1 MPMKRRVALFIN
13 DMNSIGGIQR
23 VAANLARDLQAWYE
37 VVLITMF
44 SSTRTLFDHPGVRVE
59 TLGLPY
65 YPGRFYPLYRE
76 MPVIGNR
83 LRKVVRDQGID
94 SVICFWFHL
103 ASIAAVCLPR
113 RVRTI
118 GYEHIAFSGATGRW
132 ARIREWAYPRL
143 DVVVSLTEQDRAQ
156 FSKLAKAVEVIP
168 NYVRVP
174 GAGNVTRQRILL
186 TVGHIEHRKGI
197 DRLLWALKEPL
208 AAHRDWKLVIVGG
221 GEVGHV
227 EHWYLSY
234 IHDLAGLLGISR
246 QVELHP
252 GTDRIGDW
260 YERASVYV
268 MGSRLEGF
276 PMVLLEAKAHG
287 LPVIS
292 YDCPTGPREIIRGG
306 VDGFLI
312 RGDHMEY
319 AAAARQLM
327 TDPLLRLR
335 MGAAAVDDVTA
346 RFSPDR
352 ICRSW
357 CNVIDGVLVS
367 APA

>member
-1 MPMKRRVALFIN
+1 MATKRRIALFIN
-13 DMNSIGGIQR
+13 DMNSMGGIQR

-37 VVLITMF
+37 VALITMF
-44 SSTRTLFDHPGVRVE
+44 SPTKSLFNHSGVTVE

-65 YPGRFYPLYRE
+65 YPGRFYPRYRE

-94 SVICFWFHL
+94 TVICFWFHL

-113 RVRTI
+113 KVRTI

-132 ARIREWAYPRL
+132 ARLRKWAYPWL
-143 DVVVSLTEQDRAQ
+143 DVVVSLSEQDRAQ
-156 FSKLAKAVEVIP
+156 FARLAKAVQVIP

-174 GAGNVTRQRILL
+174 EAGSLTRETILL

-197 DRLLWALKEPL
+197 DRLLWALREPL
-208 AAHRDWKLVIVGG
+208 AAHPDWKLVIVGG
-221 GEVGHV
+221 GEAGHV

-234 IHDLAGLLGISR
+234 IHDLAGLLGISD
-246 QVELHP
+246 QVDLHP
-252 GTDRIGDW
+252 ATDRIGDW
-260 YERASVYV
+260 YARASVYV

-292 YDCPTGPREIIRGG
+292 YDCPTGPREIVRSG

-312 RGDHMEY
+312 RGNHTEF
-319 AAAARQLM
+319 AAAANQLM
-327 TDPLLRLR
+327 MDLSLRLR
-335 MGAAAVDDVTA
+335 MGAAGVDDVIT

-352 ICRSW
+352 ICRTW
-357 CNVIDGVLVS
+357 CDVIEGTAASV
-367 APA
+367 PA